1 VSNPAIVLLT
11 DPAQCGLGDVHNLV
25 EALLEIQQMGE
36 HATPQAFCDHPAAA
50 REFMTAYADAYPKL
64 VLESQAIPTPD
75 HLQSLITNGQIG
87 PLAQPQDMASL
98 DEAWRPPEQ
107 NGLNAFPLM
116 VLTLGQPQALLDV
129 LEQNQLIKKS
139 ISLIDIAPEAA
150 SDSMPVSIAEAVATR
165 GRGVEG
171 LWDDAGASGGRLE
184 LDEVDRAARPE
195 ASDPMLRDDQMS
207 LDTVEPVSPPS
218 VAPPI
223 YYGELE
229 RQSEA
234 PTASPPAQAQPA
246 GQAEQ
251 HAESPRPQES
261 PETKP
266 TAELTEAP
274 AQAPVNAGWP
284 ASSTPT
290 PAEAVPNE
298 AVSDGTVPDG
308 TVPDDADDGAD
319 PDDGE
324 EPHDDKQAK
333 APSGDD
339 AAPEV
344 EDKAPLAAGRAPSA
358 REDDVHYAPVGT
370 LIAGDDVPYP
380 AADDHDAPA
389 GLWELAAAISDEGIL
404 DTDLASDMLS
414 SSDEDGAPGSTA
426 LHPVAPHG
434 PRHDRETLE
443 ELYDSADAD
452 SDDAGSDSDLSRP
465 MHDSDL

>member
-107 NGLNAFPLM
+107 NGLNAFPLV

-139 ISLIDIAPEAA
+139 ISLIDIAPEAP
-150 SDSMPVSIAEAVATR
+150 SDSMSLSIAEAVATR

-171 LWDDAGASGGRLE
+171 SWDDAGVSGGRPE
-184 LDEVDRAARPE
+184 LDEVARAARPE

-223 YYGELE
+223 YYDQVE

-234 PTASPPAQAQPA
+234 PPASPPGQPE
-246 GQAEQ
+246 QAEQ
-251 HAESPRPQES
+251 HAEPTRPQES

-266 TAELTEAP
+266 AAELTEAP
-274 AQAPVNAGWP
+274 AQAPVDASWADSSPP
-284 ASSTPT
+284 AP
-290 PAEAVPNE
+290 EE
-298 AVSDGTVPDG
+298 TVPDEVVADG
-308 TVPDDADDGAD
+308 AGSDGAVADDADDDATD
-319 PDDGE
+319 DDGE
-324 EPHDDKQAK
+324 DLDDDDDEPK
-333 APSGDD
+333 APSGDGKEQ
-339 AAPEV
+339 AA
-344 EDKAPLAAGRAPSA
+344 EDDQAPLAAGHAPSA
-358 REDDVHYAPVGT
+358 RDDDVHYAPVGT
-370 LIAGDDVPYP
+370 LIADDDVPYP
-380 AADDHDAPA
+380 AADDADAPA
-389 GLWELAAAISDEGIL
+389 TLWELAAAISDEGIL
-404 DTDLASDMLS
+404 DTDVASDMLS
-414 SSDEDGAPGSTA
+414 FSDEDGAPSSTA
-426 LHPVAPHG
+426 LRPGAPHG
-434 PRHDRETLE
+434 SRHEPDTLE

-452 SDDAGSDSDLSRP
+452 SDDAGSDSDMSRP